1 MCGLAGIL
9 DRARDGDGAQ
19 PQRAELAA
27 MISRL
32 QHRGPDGYGFF
43 SDGAIGLAHARL
55 SIIDI
60 AGGNQPVFN
69 EDKTVC
75 TVFNG
80 EIFNYIELRREL
92 EARGHRFYTHSDT
105 ETIVHLYEEY
115 GHAFVHRLNGQFAI
129 ALWDK
134 TARRLVLAR
143 DRAGIRPLFYTEAGG
158 RLAFASEAKALFA
171 LPEVERRLDVQGL
184 GQLFTYWAPLAPTT
198 VFANVHALPPGHTLV
213 VDDKG
218 LRIARYWD
226 WQFPDRDAVDTRSP
240 AECLDGLREQLVQSV
255 RLQVRADV
263 PVGAYLSGGL
273 DSSLIVA
280 LLKRY
285 TDVPLR
291 TFSLRF
297 RDREFDEGQ
306 YQQQVVAHVGT
317 EHSEVE
323 CDAEAIC
330 AAFPRAIWHTESP
343 VLRTA
348 AAPLMLLSAQVRAAG
363 YKVVL
368 TGEGADEVMAGYDIY
383 KEGQIRRFWARDPGS
398 KMRPRLFSRLY
409 PYLPNS
415 PTASPAYAQRF
426 FGQGLEAAHLP
437 YFAHLPRWQTTQR
450 VWQFFSADMRAEL
463 AGFDPGRTLG
473 ALLPPTIGRWAGLSR
488 DQYVEAHTLLSGY
501 LLSSQGD
508 RMAMANSVEG
518 RFPFLDH
525 NVIEYCNALPPRYKL
540 MGLNEKYLLK
550 QLAREL
556 LPAGVLARSKQ
567 PYRAP
572 DIASF
577 FRAGEP
583 ADYVAEL
590 LSDARV
596 RASGYFDPTAV
607 ARLLKK
613 CRSGRAI
620 GFADNMAFVGVVST
634 LLLHD
639 MFVRQAPGRGAQD
652 NPHAFAAM
660 LPPRHA
666 ARA

>member
-9 DRARDGDGAQ
+9 NRGDGAQ

-27 MISRL
+27 MIANL
-32 QHRGPDGYGFF
+32 QHRGPDGFGFF
-43 SDGAIGLAHARL
+43 NDGAIGLAHARL
-55 SIIDI
+55 SIIDL
-60 AGGNQPVFN
+60 AGGDQPVFN

-80 EIFNYIELRREL
+80 EIFNYIELRRDL
-92 EARGHRFYTHSDT
+92 VARGHRFYTQSDT
-105 ETIVHLYEEY
+105 EVIVHLYEEY
-115 GHAFVHRLNGQFAI
+115 GREFVQHLNGQFAI

-134 TARRLVLAR
+134 RTRRLVLAR
-143 DRAGIRPLFYTEAGG
+143 DRAGIRPLFYTEAHG
-158 RLAFASEAKALFA
+158 RLAFASEVKALFA
-171 LPEVERRLDVQGL
+171 LPGIERRLDAQGL
-184 GQLFTYWAPLAPTT
+184 GQLFTYWTPLAPTT

-213 VDDKG
+213 VDDNG
-218 LRIARYWD
+218 LRIVRYWD
-226 WQFPDRDAVDTRSP
+226 WQFPARGAVDTRSQ
-240 AECLDGLREQLVQSV
+240 AECLDGLRERLIESV

-285 TDVPLR
+285 TDVPVR

-297 RDREFDEGQ
+297 RDAEFDEGP
-306 YQQQVVAHVGT
+306 YQQRMVAHVGT
-317 EHSEVE
+317 EHSEVV

-330 AAFPRAIWHTESP
+330 TAFPRAIWHTESP

-383 KEGQIRRFWARDPGS
+383 KEGRIRRFWARNPHS
-398 KMRPRLFSRLY
+398 KMRPALFARLY
-409 PYLPNS
+409 PYLANS
-415 PTASPAYAQRF
+415 PVAAPAYAQRF
-426 FGQGLEAAHLP
+426 FGQGLDGAHLP
-437 YFAHLPRWQTTQR
+437 YFAHLPRWQTTRR
-450 VWQFFSADMRAEL
+450 VWQFLSRDMQAEL
-463 AGFDPGRTLG
+463 AGFDAGRHLS
-473 ALLPPTIGRWAGLSR
+473 ALLPPAIDRWAALSR

-525 NVIEYCNALPPRYKL
+525 HVIEYCNALPPRYKL

-556 LPAGVLARSKQ
+556 LPAEVLARSKQ

-583 ADYVAEL
+583 ADYIAEL
-590 LSDARV
+590 MSDARV

-607 ARLLKK
+607 ARLLQK
-613 CRSGRAI
+613 CRGGRAI

-634 LLLHD
+634 LLLDD
-639 MFVRQAPGRGAQD
+639 MFIRQAPGRRAPD
-652 NPHAFAAM
+652 SVHAVVAAA
-660 LPPRHA
+660 PRLA